1 MNSFREMRRKEKQLY
16 ENEAYEV
23 LKKCNHMIL
32 ATKLE
37 NGYPYSL
44 PLNHVYE
51 DGKIYFHCALEG
63 QKVDAF
69 KYDDKVCISAVEKGD
84 ILPDKFSTLFI
95 SVTAFGRISLIEDE
109 DERLKGFTAIIKRF
123 SPANFESG
131 LKYIEK
137 LQHKT
142 ALYAIDIEHIT
153 GKSSVK
159 KNS

>member
-1 MNSFREMRRKEKQLY
+1 MKDFREMRRGDKQL
-16 ENEAYEV
+16 EEKEAYEV
-23 LKKCNHMIL
+23 LKKCDHMIL

-51 DGKIYFHCALEG
+51 DGRLYFHCALEG

-69 KYDDKVCISAVEKGD
+69 KYDDKVCISAVEKGE
-84 ILPDKFSTLFI
+84 ILPEKFSTGFT
-95 SVTAFGRISLIEDE
+95 SVTAFGRISLVEDE
-109 DERLKGFTAIIKRF
+109 DERMKGFTALIKRF
-123 SPANFESG
+123 SPDYYESG
-131 LKYIEK
+131 MKYIEK

-159 KNS
+159 MHS